1 MRPHTAAATTVP
13 SSIPAGVRR
22 PRTAAEMSLPPE
34 DDMSVAAAPAGDG
47 AEVDEAPLDE
57 YNEPRLASCS
67 ESLAILL
74 EISNILNTGLD
85 RQTLTILLQLLDTV
99 GSRTRN
105 FGGRQLSRGY
115 TPLFPNN
122 FWGRLFTGVHCTPS
136 LQPYRKLFTRV
147 HCTPS
152 QQLRREPFYR
162 GTLCLALPA

>member
-85 RQTLTILLQLLDTV
+85 RQTLTILLQLLDTGLHPDSLAAV
-99 GSRTRN
+99 VMDLRSEVESVRLQEQ
-105 FGGRQLSRGY
+105 RQLVESQQIPPRQD
-115 TPLFPNN
+115 
-122 FWGRLFTGVHCTPS
+122 GRLHEGTI
-136 LQPYRKLFTRV
+136 
-147 HCTPS
+147 
-152 QQLRREPFYR
+152 QL
-162 GTLCLALPA
+162 LPDEDAHPKNFQFF